1 MHQAFKMVQ
10 RETLYIKNMLCSCCF
25 KLIEN
30 EFNNAGIKVLNI
42 QTGSVEIE
50 YDNEKYSID
59 SIEKILQNLGMGLL
73 KTREQQIVSQI
84 KQAVI
89 ELIHYS
95 NNINSI
101 LRKSDYLVE
110 KLNMSYQ
117 QLSKIFSKHENL
129 TLEKYIIRNKIERI
143 KELIDS
149 DEYSLSEIAYM
160 MDYSSVQY
168 LSNQFKKET
177 GFSVSEYK
185 KFEKRNKST
194 LDELSKSKD

>member
-1 MHQAFKMVQ
+1 MQ
-10 RETLYIKNMLCSCCF
+10 
-25 KLIEN
+25 
-30 EFNNAGIKVLNI
+30 
-42 QTGSVEIE
+42 
-50 YDNEKYSID
+50 
-59 SIEKILQNLGMGLL
+59 L

-95 NNINSI
+95 NNVSSI

-117 QLSKIFSKHENL
+117 QLSKIFSKHENI
-129 TLEKYIIRNKIERI
+129 TLEKYIIKNKIERI

>member
-1 MHQAFKMVQ
+1 MVQ

-177 GFSVSEYK
+177 GISVSEYK
-185 KFEKRNKST
+185 KFEKRNKFT